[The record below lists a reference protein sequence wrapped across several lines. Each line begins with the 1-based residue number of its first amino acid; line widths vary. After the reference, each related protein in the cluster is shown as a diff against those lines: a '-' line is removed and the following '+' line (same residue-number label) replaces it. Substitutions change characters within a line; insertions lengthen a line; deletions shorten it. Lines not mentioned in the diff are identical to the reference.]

1 MLAILLCRIFT
12 YFAKKMDTLLII
24 AIIAA
29 AYLIG
34 SIPTAVWVGKIFFNI
49 DIREHGS
56 KNAGATN
63 TIRVLGVKAGLP
75 VFIIDVLKG
84 FFAVNLA
91 TFIDISQSSEVIILI
106 QLALGFAA
114 LLGHIFPIFA
124 QFRGGKGVA
133 TLAGVVLALHP
144 FATATAF
151 GIFVLVVILTRYVS
165 LGSMV
170 AGLIFPFIIEF
181 LFNNSSHT
189 LLIFSIIVALLLIVT
204 HIKNIKRLVK
214 GEESKFRF
222 NKHNNTTT

>member
-1 MLAILLCRIFT
+1 
-12 YFAKKMDTLLII
+12 MDTFLII

-34 SIPTAVWVGKIFFNI
+34 SIPTAVWVGKFFFNI

-75 VFIIDVLKG
+75 VFFIDVLKG

-165 LGSMV
+165 LGSMI
-170 AGLIFPFIIEF
+170 AGLSFPFIIEF

-222 NKHNNTTT
+222 NKHNNTTP

>member
-1 MLAILLCRIFT
+1 MLAFLLYRIFT
-12 YFAKKMDTLLII
+12 YFAKKMDTFLII

-34 SIPTAVWVGKIFFNI
+34 SIPTAVWVGKFLFNI

-75 VFIIDVLKG
+75 VFFIDVLKG

-91 TFIDISQSSEVIILI
+91 IFIDISQSSEVIILI
-106 QLALGFAA
+106 QLALAFAA

-165 LGSMV
+165 MGSMI
-170 AGLIFPFIIEF
+170 AGLSFPFIIEF

-222 NKHNNTTT
+222 NKHNNTTP

>member
-1 MLAILLCRIFT
+1 MLAILVYRIFT
-12 YFAKKMDTLLII
+12 YFAQKMDTLLII

-29 AYLIG
+29 AYLFG

-63 TIRVLGVKAGLP
+63 AIRVLGVKAGLP
-75 VFIIDVLKG
+75 VFFIDVLKG

-165 LGSMV
+165 LGSMI
-170 AGLIFPFIIEF
+170 AGLSFPFIIEF

-222 NKHNNTTT
+222 NKHNNAST

>member
-1 MLAILLCRIFT
+1 
-12 YFAKKMDTLLII
+12 MDTLLII

-75 VFIIDVLKG
+75 VFFIDVLKG
-84 FFAVNLA
+84 VFAVNLA
-91 TFIDISQSSEVIILI
+91 TFIDISQSSELIILI

-165 LGSMV
+165 LGSMI
-170 AGLIFPFIIEF
+170 AGLSFPFIIEF

-189 LLIFSIIVALLLIVT
+189 LLTFSIIVAILLIVT

-214 GEESKFRF
+214 GEESRFRF